1 MLKNI
6 YRLTEGN
13 NIMSTIYK
21 ATAPSGDTVTIEVD
35 DDNHVPYNALLN
47 LDRAGT
53 IIETE
58 WIWDDSQIEEVM
70 GRYDNDP
77 TAIPVRVPV
86 EQVNPD
92 EGDYVSDLNSVYH

>member
-1 MLKNI
+1 M
-6 YRLTEGN
+6 LTEGK

-35 DDNHVPYNALLN
+35 DDNHAPYNAVLN

-58 WIWDDSQIEEVM
+58 WIWDDSQIEKAM

-77 TAIPVRVPV
+77 TAIPIRVPV
-86 EQVNPD
+86 EKINPD